1 MEILRVENLTKIYG
15 KDENMVK
22 ALDDVSF
29 SVQKGEFIAVI
40 GPSGS
45 GKSTLLH
52 IIGGVDKP
60 TSGKV
65 YMNGQDVYAQNDEN
79 LAIFRRRQV
88 GLIYQFYKLNPL
100 LTVTENITLPVLLD
114 GRKVNNERLEELLRI
129 LDLKDRENHLPNQLS
144 GGQQQRVSIGRALM
158 NAPAVVL
165 ADEPTGNLDS
175 KNSQEI
181 VELLKLSNKKYG
193 QTIII
198 ITHDENI
205 ALQADR
211 ILSIEDG
218 RIIRDETIRKTSAL
232 REVSAAGE
240 QQAADGLAEGR

>member
-15 KDENMVK
+15 KGENEVR
-22 ALDDVSF
+22 ALDGVSF
-29 SVQKGEFIAVI
+29 SVNKGEFIAVI

-52 IIGGVDKP
+52 ILGGVDRP
-60 TSGKV
+60 TSGRVLMDGK
-65 YMNGQDVYAQNDEN
+65 DVYAQNEEQ

-88 GLIYQFYKLNPL
+88 GLIYQFYNLIPVLN
-100 LTVTENITLPVLLD
+100 VTENITLPVLMD
-114 GRKVNNERLEELLRI
+114 GQKVNSDRLKELITTLG
-129 LDLKDRENHLPNQLS
+129 LNGRENHLPNQLS

-175 KNSQEI
+175 KNSKEI
-181 VELLKLSNKKYG
+181 VDLLKISNEKYG
-193 QTIII
+193 QTLIV
-198 ITHDENI
+198 ITHDESI

-211 ILSIEDG
+211 IISIDDG
-218 RIIRDETIRKTSAL
+218 KIMRDEVIR
-232 REVSAAGE
+232 R
-240 QQAADGLAEGR
+240 